1 MINETS
7 SIDQRSPH
15 PTNAVPDSES
25 HETGLLALQ
34 LLREMR
40 AQRESLQAE
49 HQLAAVERK
58 SERHWRMFFQG
69 IFFAAP
75 LVLGLLYFLFFLSS
89 AGFRL
94 GPFTDVVGVVHI
106 DGQIAS
112 GATSSADKIV
122 PALERAFS
130 DANVKG
136 VVLAIDSP
144 GGAPVESE
152 RITDAITSLKKK
164 HHKPVV
170 AVINNVG
177 ASAAYMIAMHADK
190 VVAGKYSLVGSIG
203 AIMAP
208 WELHRAMAK
217 LDVSQRVY
225 ASGKLKAFLNP
236 FTPVSPEVDAK
247 AKKLVDQMGQTFV
260 SELNATRGAFLK
272 PGVDYGSG
280 EVWGGLEAKELGL
293 VDAISTV
300 DDVVATTWGLRTYNF
315 GPHQDGFA
323 AIASTFRAAVS
334 DALLNLVVRK
344 SFQIQ

>member
-1 MINETS
+1 MSPDTS
-7 SIDQRSPH
+7 PIEQRTPH
-15 PTNAVPDSES
+15 PASAGPGMPDDENI
-25 HETGLLALQ
+25 LLQ
-34 LLREMR
+34 LIREMR

-49 HQLAAVERK
+49 HQQAAVERK
-58 SERHWRMFFQG
+58 AERRWRMFFQG

-75 LVLGLLYFLFFLSS
+75 LVIGLLYFLFFLSS

-112 GATSSADKIV
+112 GSTASADKIV

-130 DANVKG
+130 DPNVKG

-164 HHKPVV
+164 HNKPVV

-203 AIMAP
+203 AIMTP

-260 SELNATRGAFLK
+260 SELKATRGAFLK

-293 VDAISTV
+293 IDAISSV
-300 DDVVATTWGLRTYNF
+300 DDVVASTWGLRTYNF
-315 GPHQDGFA
+315 GPYQDGFA
-323 AIASTFRAAVS
+323 AIASTFHAAVS
-334 DALLNLVVRK
+334 DALLNLIVRQ

>member
-1 MINETS
+1 MSPDTS
-7 SIDQRSPH
+7 PIEQRTPH
-15 PTNAVPDSES
+15 SASAGPDMPNDENV
-25 HETGLLALQ
+25 LLQ
-34 LLREMR
+34 LIREMR

-58 SERHWRMFFQG
+58 SERRWRMFFQG

-75 LVLGLLYFLFFLSS
+75 LVIGLLYFLFFLNS

-106 DGQIAS
+106 DGQITS
-112 GATSSADKIV
+112 GATASADKIV

-130 DANVKG
+130 NANVKG

-152 RITDAITSLKKK
+152 RITNAIASLKKK
-164 HHKPVV
+164 HGKPVI

-190 VVAGKYSLVGSIG
+190 VIAGKYSLVGSIG

-208 WELHRAMAK
+208 WELHRAIAK
-217 LDVSQRVY
+217 IDVSQRVY

-260 SELNATRGAFLK
+260 KELQASRGPLLK

-280 EVWGGLEAKELGL
+280 EVWGGIEAKELGL
-293 VDAISTV
+293 VDAISTL
-300 DDVVATTWGLRTYNF
+300 DDVVASTWGLKAYNF
-315 GPHQDGFA
+315 GPQQDGFG
-323 AIASTFRAAVS
+323 
-334 DALLNLVVRK
+334 ALSAGFHSILADILERLI
-344 SFQIQ
+344 SQQSMQLR